1 MTHLEAGARVNQFE
15 IVRTLG
21 EGGFGITYL
30 ALDTALNKEVA
41 LKEYFPVGMAGAAR
55 RGLDGRVSVQNPSQA
70 AQFEQGLEK
79 YIEEARMLARFEHPN
94 IVRVL
99 NFLRENGT
107 AYMVMQYVRGETLE
121 DYLRRK
127 RSIPV
132 AQLRLVLE
140 NVAEGLR
147 EAHRFGV
154 LHRDVK
160 PSNIQIALSTGEC
173 VLIDFGAARQ
183 STEHLSR
190 PLSAIV
196 TPGFAPYEQYL
207 SLENRQGPWSDIYAM
222 CATGYYALTQKLPP
236 DALSRQEQDTYA
248 PLSEQDYD
256 DPLLVRAINAGLAR
270 DWNDRPASIDE
281 WLAIAGLAT
290 APAGD
295 GGARADGTVRIERR
309 SGGATE
315 KLDIDGRPESAVA
328 WPAPPPKARQ
338 AQTRKALAPRWALGA
353 VVAALVLGVGAITAS
368 SFLAPGSAGEAA
380 AALEPL
386 STFADCTDECPQMVV
401 MPQQSF
407 VMGENDD
414 VTARKPNELPARTMR
429 ISARYAI
436 SSTEVTVG
444 QWMACVRAG
453 ACGDPHEWNRE
464 GRALD
469 PLFEPIDLSDDRYP
483 ITSVPYAQINV
494 YLSWLSRTTGRQYR
508 LPSEAEWEFAARGGA
523 ATTYPWGD
531 DARPGVANC
540 TECRAGVS
548 REGVQPVR
556 NYWRNAFGLY
566 DMQGNAWELTGDC
579 WTENV
584 SSVPADGSLVR
595 VRDCSM
601 HVVKGGGWNSGYADL
616 RPARREAI
624 SVAGGDA
631 SIELGFRVAV
641 TLD

>member
-1 MTHLEAGARVNQFE
+1 MTHLPAGTRINQFE

-21 EGGFGITYL
+21 DGGFGITYL

-41 LKEYFPVGMAGAAR
+41 LKEYFPVAMGGAAR
-55 RGLDGRVSVQNPSQA
+55 RNADGTVAVQNPSHA
-70 AQFEQGLEK
+70 EQFEQGLEK
-79 YIEEARMLARFEHPN
+79 YIEEARMLARFEHPH

-107 AYMVMQYVRGETLE
+107 AYMVMQYVRGETFE

-127 RSIPV
+127 GTVPIQQV
-132 AQLRLVLE
+132 RLVLE
-140 NVAEGLR
+140 NAAEGLR

-160 PSNIQIALSTGEC
+160 PSNIQIALNTGEC

-207 SLENRQGPWSDIYAM
+207 SLENRQGPWSDIYALS
-222 CATGYYALTQKLPP
+222 ATGYFALTRKLPP
-236 DALSRQEQDTYA
+236 DALSRHEDDSFV
-248 PLSEQDYD
+248 PLNENDYD
-256 DPLLVRAINAGLAR
+256 DPLLARAINAGLAPE
-270 DWNDRPASIDE
+270 WQDRPASIDD
-281 WLAIAGLAT
+281 WLEIAGVSIV
-290 APAGD
+290 AGD
-295 GGARADGTVRIERR
+295 SAGSPTKTVRTNRR
-309 SGGATE
+309 GGATE
-315 KLDIDGRPESAVA
+315 KLDVQRAAGADIA
-328 WPAPPPKARQ
+328 WPTPPPKAR
-338 AQTRKALAPRWALGA
+338 KAKAAGAGGALKWVIGG
-353 VVAALVLGVGAITAS
+353 VAAVAVLGGGGFVAMNAGSMLDAKQSTYAP
-368 SFLAPGSAGEAA
+368 LA
-380 AALEPL
+380 
-386 STFADCTDECPQMVV
+386 TFADCSGDCPEMVV

-407 VMGENDD
+407 VMGED
-414 VTARKPNELPARTMR
+414 VNNAQRRANELPARSLR
-429 ISARYAI
+429 IASRFAI

-444 QWMACVRAG
+444 QWKACVRAR
-453 ACGDPHEWNRE
+453 ACGDPNEWNRE
-464 GRALD
+464 GRASD
-469 PLFEPIDLSDDRYP
+469 PNFEQIDLSDDRFP
-483 ITSVPYAQINV
+483 ITSVPYSQINV

-523 ATTYPWGD
+523 STTYPWGD
-531 DARPGVANC
+531 DARPGIANC
-540 TECRAGVS
+540 AECRQGVS

-595 VRDCSM
+595 VRDCSS
-601 HVVKGGGWNSGYADL
+601 HVVKGGGWHSGYADL
-616 RPARREAI
+616 RPARREAM
-624 SVAGGDA
+624 SVSGGDA
-631 SIELGFRVAV
+631 SIELGFRVAAS
-641 TLD
+641 LN